1 MLIALQEFSLFSIQ
15 MTHFRTD
22 ANFRSSFSVNW
33 SKPMSHQIKCSKRIK
48 LALIDLNG
56 TCHIGNKLIN
66 QSNVAIRKLINSGV
80 AVRYVT
86 NTTKESTF
94 SIAKRCKGTIYSIW
108 MMKFRIFIK
117 IFLFQIILKN
127 IIKIKIFFYKI
138 N

>member
-1 MLIALQEFSLFSIQ
+1 
-15 MTHFRTD
+15 
-22 ANFRSSFSVNW
+22 
-33 SKPMSHQIKCSKRIK
+33 MSHQIKCSKRIK

-94 SIAKRCKGTIYSIW
+94 SIAKRCKGTIY
-108 MMKFRIFIK
+108 
-117 IFLFQIILKN
+117 
-127 IIKIKIFFYKI
+127 
-138 N
+138 

>member
-108 MMKFRIFIK
+108 TNGISYFYFK
-117 IFLFQIILKN
+117 ILFKIILKN

>member
-1 MLIALQEFSLFSIQ
+1 
-15 MTHFRTD
+15 
-22 ANFRSSFSVNW
+22 
-33 SKPMSHQIKCSKRIK
+33 MSHQIQCSKRIK

-94 SIAKRCKGTIYSIW
+94 SIAKRCKELDLWDERISIHTCIDATVRYLNQEKLTNCLIITKWKNLHCATKKVNNVIYIRIYSVEHV
-108 MMKFRIFIK
+108 
-117 IFLFQIILKN
+117 LSS
-127 IIKIKIFFYKI
+127 Y
-138 N
+138 

>member
-1 MLIALQEFSLFSIQ
+1 MSVSNHKWIRNWMYLVNYVDSSSGIFPFFIQ

-94 SIAKRCKGTIYSIW
+94 SIAKRCKGTIYSTTE
-108 MMKFRIFIK
+108 FRIFI
-117 IFLFQIILKN
+117 LK
-127 IIKIKIFFYKI
+127 YY
-138 N
+138 